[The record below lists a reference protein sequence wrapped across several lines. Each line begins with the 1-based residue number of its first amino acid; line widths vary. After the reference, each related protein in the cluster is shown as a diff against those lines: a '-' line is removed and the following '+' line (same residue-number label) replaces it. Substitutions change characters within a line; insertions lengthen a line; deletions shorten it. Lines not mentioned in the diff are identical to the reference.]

1 LSQAGVAG
9 LHENPPTPGYEMI
22 SWVDQNIPPG
32 HRMRSGLDYVL
43 VSYYE
48 DQNAGHQLTQS
59 ELDTMFAALATRFT
73 SANLGFGECGWG
85 GQIPSDDATRAAL
98 MQRFY
103 RYRVPAVLAY
113 IGGCFYWHFRQT
125 MVPSGTPDWTVLQS
139 LMLGA

>member
-1 LSQAGVAG
+1 MIAGLVAG

-22 SWVDQNIPPG
+22 SWEMISWVDRYIPPG

-73 SANLGFGECGWG
+73 SANLGFGEQW
-85 GQIPSDDATRAAL
+85 S
-98 MQRFY
+98 
-103 RYRVPAVLAY
+103 RVARPT
-113 IGGCFYWHFRQT
+113 GRCCSR
-125 MVPSGTPDWTVLQS
+125 
-139 LMLGA
+139 

>member
-1 LSQAGVAG
+1 
-9 LHENPPTPGYEMI
+9 MI

-73 SANLGFGECGWG
+73 SANLGFGEQW
-85 GQIPSDDATRAAL
+85 S
-98 MQRFY
+98 
-103 RYRVPAVLAY
+103 RVARPT
-113 IGGCFYWHFRQT
+113 GRCCSR
-125 MVPSGTPDWTVLQS
+125 
-139 LMLGA
+139 